1 MEALS
6 TRPKAVDVQPWIG
19 TIQIVIAAICWGT
32 LGIFSTYLSQVGFS
46 SWQITILRI
55 VTAAIIAIA
64 MLPKIWMDLTK
75 LTLSQWVGLGL
86 QSLIGV
92 LGMTVCYLFAV
103 LHVGAGTAVALLYT
117 APVFSLVFSHLL
129 LDERITYKAALLAVV
144 AVIGVGMTT
153 MGGTT
158 EGKLGIAVGLL
169 SGVCYSLYGVL
180 GKRAMHHKHSAP
192 LVFFTSILFSA
203 IVLLFIPTTYTTY
216 YQLIG
221 LPAISW
227 IYVLGLSL
235 VGTIAPFALYMKALE
250 KLPATRAS
258 VFTIFEPL
266 TAIFLAVLLLHQM
279 LSGVQYIGVFLI
291 LLVALLNGL
300 TNSTNVQLPR
310 WFRRQKLS

>member
-1 MEALS
+1 METLS
-6 TRPKAVDVQPWIG
+6 TRPIAIDVKPWIG
-19 TIQIVIAAICWGT
+19 IIQIVFAAICWGT

-129 LDERITYKAALLAVV
+129 LDERITYKAALLAVI

-153 MGGTT
+153 MGGST
-158 EGKLGIAVGLL
+158 EGVWGIAIGLL

-216 YQLIG
+216 YQLIE
-221 LPAISW
+221 LPTISW

-266 TAIFLAVLLLHQM
+266 TAIFLAVLLLHQV
-279 LSGVQYIGVFLI
+279 LAGIQYMGIVLI

-300 TNSTNVQLPR
+300 SNSFNITMPR
-310 WFRRQKLS
+310 WFRV